1 MTIQVRHM
9 ESCRVQ
15 EIIIEKFTL
24 PIGKRGFLQLNL
36 SSSDFKLGTYMCIRD
51 GLITTNMMIKLFIKA
66 KE

>member
-1 MTIQVRHM
+1 M
-9 ESCRVQ
+9 Q
-15 EIIIEKFTL
+15 EIIIEKFTW

-36 SSSDFKLGTYMCIRD
+36 SLSDFKLGTYMYIRD